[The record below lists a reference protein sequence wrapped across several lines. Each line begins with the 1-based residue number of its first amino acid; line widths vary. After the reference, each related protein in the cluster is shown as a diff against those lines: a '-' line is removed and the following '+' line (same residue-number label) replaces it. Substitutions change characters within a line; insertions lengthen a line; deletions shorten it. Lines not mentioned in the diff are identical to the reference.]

1 MHLLNSPEYGRV
13 EICQGS
19 HGQQLGEDQP
29 TDDHVVTAN
38 IKYLDSILFLS
49 LKLLFKTFLE
59 LIIFL

>member
-29 TDDHVVTAN
+29 TDDHVVTDN
-38 IKYLDSILFLS
+38 IVKYQNIIN
-49 LKLLFKTFLE
+49 
-59 LIIFL
+59 LIMNKNVNSVNNF